1 MESSELEIRV
11 MVDRETLAWD
21 TQDVELLLSLFHAD
35 MVWVWPPTSHDHD
48 PLTWVMDL
56 GRFDY
61 PRWKRFYQAFFAAYA
76 LLHNRRTTRRI
87 ALSAQGD
94 AAFAVV
100 DIDTLWQ
107 GAGGERQHW
116 LGRVCKV
123 YTRVDGEWK
132 LIMHT
137 GVLEY

>member
-1 MESSELEIRV
+1 MEGREAEIQA

-21 TQDVELLLSLFHAD
+21 TQDVELLLSLFHPD
-35 MVWVWPPTSHDHD
+35 MVWAWPPTNRDHD
-48 PLTWVMDL
+48 PVTWALEL
-56 GRFDY
+56 GRFDHA
-61 PRWKRFYQAFFAAYA
+61 RWTEFYQAFFDGHT
-76 LLHNRRTTRRI
+76 LVHNRRTTQRV

-94 AAFAVV
+94 AALAVL

-107 GAGGERQHW
+107 SSDGACQHW

-123 YTRVDGEWK
+123 YSRVDGAWK

-137 GVLEY
+137 GALLY